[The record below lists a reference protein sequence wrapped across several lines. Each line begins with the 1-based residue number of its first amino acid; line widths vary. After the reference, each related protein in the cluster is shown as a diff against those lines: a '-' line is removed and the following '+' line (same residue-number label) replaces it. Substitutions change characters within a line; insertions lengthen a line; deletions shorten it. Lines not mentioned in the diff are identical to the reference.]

1 MVDQTATEQRRG
13 KIQIVSIQGISSYAV
28 WSFGRFPVKKKKGH
42 EIDECIFVSGSQGLA
57 VFYDNKV
64 QSRDRYVQSDSKK
77 NTMTH

>member
-13 KIQIVSIQGISSYAV
+13 KNTNSKHPGNFFLCCLVLLKIS
-28 WSFGRFPVKKKKGH
+28 GKKKKYKGH

-64 QSRDRYVQSDSKK
+64 RS
-77 NTMTH
+77 